1 MRLFFEI
8 VFSGVYSEYS
18 WLKKEYESYYSIP
31 KKYNEL
37 SPKEV
42 KRIIHKYKDDL
53 NNESTRKLNFFQKS
67 NQRIQN
73 LLDKKLKAFFQ
84 NDTYNELNR
93 YGDLK
98 LYRFYQF
105 VVAYKKALEEYYKRF
120 ILLHLV
126 LLFMF

>member
-53 NNESTRKLNFFQKS
+53 NNESTRKLNFKRVRLFYLMK
-67 NQRIQN
+67 QRHLLMQIQN
-73 LLDKKLKAFFQ
+73 KKFKKL
-84 NDTYNELNR
+84 
-93 YGDLK
+93 
-98 LYRFYQF
+98 
-105 VVAYKKALEEYYKRF
+105 
-120 ILLHLV
+120 
-126 LLFMF
+126 

>member
-8 VFSGVYSEYS
+8 IFSGVYIEYN
-18 WLKKEYESYYSIP
+18 WLKNEYESYYSIP

-37 SPKEV
+37 SPNEV
-42 KRIIHKYKDDL
+42 KRIIRKYKDEL
-53 NNESTRKLNFFQKS
+53 YNESTRKLKFK
-67 NQRIQN
+67 RVKKVQN
-73 LLDKKLKAFFQ
+73 LLDKKLKRFQ

-105 VVAYKKALEEYYKRF
+105 VVAYKKALEEYYKEV
-120 ILLHLV
+120 IYS
-126 LLFMF
+126 

>member
-8 VFSGVYSEYS
+8 VFTGVYSEYS

-42 KRIIHKYKDDL
+42 KRIIHKYKDGL
-53 NNESTRKLNFFQKS
+53 YNESTRKLKFIKVK
-67 NQRIQN
+67 RIQG
-73 LLDKKLKAFFQ
+73 LLDRKLKRFQ

-105 VVAYKKALEEYYKRF
+105 VVAYKKALEEYYKEV
-120 ILLHLV
+120 IYS
-126 LLFMF
+126 

>member
-8 VFSGVYSEYS
+8 VFCGVYSEYS
-18 WLKKEYESYYSIP
+18 WLKNEYESYYSIP

-42 KRIIHKYKDDL
+42 KRIIHKYKDGL
-53 NNESTRKLNFFQKS
+53 NNESTRKLKFIKVK
-67 NQRIQN
+67 RIQG
-73 LLDKKLKAFFQ
+73 LLDRKLKRFQ

-105 VVAYKKALEEYYKRF
+105 VVAYKKALEEYYKEF
-120 ILLHLV
+120 IYS
-126 LLFMF
+126 

>member
-37 SPKEV
+37 SPNEV
-42 KRIIHKYKDDL
+42 KRIIRKYKDEL
-53 NNESTRKLNFFQKS
+53 YNESTRKLKFK
-67 NQRIQN
+67 RVKKVQN
-73 LLDKKLKAFFQ
+73 LLDKKIKRFQ

-105 VVAYKKALEEYYKRF
+105 VVAYKKALEEYYKEV
-120 ILLHLV
+120 IYS
-126 LLFMF
+126 

>member
-8 VFSGVYSEYS
+8 VFSGLYSEYS
-18 WLKKEYESYYSIP
+18 WLKNEYESYYSIP

-42 KRIIHKYKDDL
+42 RRIIHKYKDEL
-53 NNESTRKLNFFQKS
+53 NNESTRKLKFK
-67 NQRIQN
+67 RVKKIQN
-73 LLDKKLKAFFQ
+73 LLDKKLKRFQ
-84 NDTYNELNR
+84 NDTCNDFYI

-105 VVAYKKALEEYYKRF
+105 VVAYKKALEEYYKEVIF
-120 ILLHLV
+120 STGTNL
-126 LLFMF
+126 

>member
-18 WLKKEYESYYSIP
+18 WLIKEYESYYSIP

-42 KRIIHKYKDDL
+42 KRIIHKYKDGL
-53 NNESTRKLNFFQKS
+53 YNESTRKLKFIKVK
-67 NQRIQN
+67 RIQG
-73 LLDKKLKAFFQ
+73 LLDRKLKRFQ

-105 VVAYKKALEEYYKRF
+105 VVAYKKALEEYYKEV
-120 ILLHLV
+120 IYSVGTSL
-126 LLFMF
+126 

>member
-8 VFSGVYSEYS
+8 VFCGVYSEYS
-18 WLKKEYESYYSIP
+18 WLKNEYESYYSIP

-42 KRIIHKYKDDL
+42 KRIIRKYKDEL
-53 NNESTRKLNFFQKS
+53 YNKSTRKLKFK
-67 NQRIQN
+67 RVKKIQN
-73 LLDKKLKAFFQ
+73 LLDKKLKRFQ

-105 VVAYKKALEEYYKRF
+105 VVAYKKALEEYYKDF
-120 ILLHLV
+120 IYS
-126 LLFMF
+126 

>member
-8 VFSGVYSEYS
+8 VFCGVYSEYS
-18 WLKKEYESYYSIP
+18 WLKNEYESYYSIP

-42 KRIIHKYKDDL
+42 KRIIYKYKDGL
-53 NNESTRKLNFFQKS
+53 YNESKRKLKFIKVK
-67 NQRIQN
+67 RIQG
-73 LLDKKLKAFFQ
+73 LLDRKLKRFQ

-105 VVAYKKALEEYYKRF
+105 VVAYKKALEEYYKEV
-120 ILLHLV
+120 IYSVGTSL
-126 LLFMF
+126 

>member
-18 WLKKEYESYYSIP
+18 WLKNEYESYYSIP

-42 KRIIHKYKDDL
+42 KRIIHKYKDGL
-53 NNESTRKLNFFQKS
+53 YNESTRKLKFIKVK
-67 NQRIQN
+67 RIQG
-73 LLDKKLKAFFQ
+73 LLDKKLKRFQ

-105 VVAYKKALEEYYKRF
+105 VVAYKKALEEYYKEV
-120 ILLHLV
+120 IYSVGTSL
-126 LLFMF
+126 

>member
-18 WLKKEYESYYSIP
+18 WLKNEYESYYSIP

-42 KRIIHKYKDDL
+42 KRIINKYKDGL
-53 NNESTRKLNFFQKS
+53 NNESTRKLKFIKVK
-67 NQRIQN
+67 RIQG
-73 LLDKKLKAFFQ
+73 LLDKKLKRFQ

-93 YGDLK
+93 YGNLK

-105 VVAYKKALEEYYKRF
+105 VVAYKKALEEYYKEV
-120 ILLHLV
+120 IYSVGTSL
-126 LLFMF
+126 